1 MTTHSGLHWT
11 APEHDAIVELRDR
24 GDLSPHQIAA
34 TLRAAGSRR
43 SMDAI
48 KKYITRINGGLPRPF
63 DPALA
68 AAGIDLGVAYNGGVD
83 RAVQQPVLDNTGNLP
98 SRIENVIPPIY
109 RPDRPAPV
117 APEIVPVGEARVGVI
132 GDTHLPFTLPEY
144 LPFLQETFH
153 KWGVNTVVHIGDLL
167 DNHAIS
173 FHKPDPDGR
182 SAGDEYQSAIDALGP
197 WYRAFPNVKW
207 IVGNHD
213 ALPARKIYD
222 AGLPANMLRSNY
234 YQAPPGWSS
243 AESYEIDGVLYTHG
257 IGCGGVNGHRLLSQK
272 RGQSCVIGHIHMTA
286 GVAYQSAHDGIQRF
300 GLAVGCGVDHESYA
314 MAYARY
320 FGRPSIG
327 CGIVL
332 GGREAHYIPMLQG
345 GKS

>member
-1 MTTHSGLHWT
+1 MTHSGLHWT
-11 APEHDAIVELRDR
+11 APEHDAIVDLRAR
-24 GDLSPHQIAA
+24 GLTAQQIAD
-34 TLRAAGSRR
+34 TLTAAGVGR
-43 SMDAI
+43 SMVAI
-48 KKYITRINGGLPRPF
+48 KQYIRKVDSGLPRPF

-68 AAGIDLGVAYNGGVD
+68 AAGIDLGAID
-83 RAVQQPVLDNTGNLP
+83 APVNTRIKDNM
-98 SRIENVIPPIY
+98 IQPIY
-109 RPDRPAPV
+109 QPDRPAPV
-117 APEIVPVGEARVGVI
+117 APEIVPVGKSRVGVI

-213 ALPARKIYD
+213 ALPARKIFD
-222 AGLPANMLRSNY
+222 AGLPANMLRTNY

-332 GGREAHYIPMLQG
+332 GGR
-345 GKS
+345 